1 MFQPA
6 AVNDLRRWT
15 SDEAFGDVTVTP
27 DCTSRIASSTVAG
40 AAEVGVEDDSADSGT
55 DHRLPSPE
63 EQVQTVALRFPPEL
77 VAVDVSGRA
86 FDRMTSFRRSLIHVE
101 VDADGAVRRRAG
113 RHRKPRGRRRNTIA
127 GTDKRELEQAI
138 SG

>member
-1 MFQPA
+1 LFQPA

-15 SDEAFGDVTVTP
+15 SDEAFGDITVNP
-27 DCTSRIASSTVAG
+27 DCTSRIATSSVAG
-40 AAEVGVEDDSADSGT
+40 TAEVGVDDDSVDSGT

-63 EQVQTVALRFPPEL
+63 EQIQTVALRFPPEL

-86 FDRMTSFRRSLIHVE
+86 FDRMTSFRRSLIHVQ
-101 VDADGAVRRRAG
+101 VDADGAVRRRGG

-127 GTDKRELEQAI
+127 GTDKRELEQAVT
-138 SG
+138 G